1 MALDTLKSDL
11 SSRLECSLRTPGD
24 LSLGERAAMFGLM
37 ADYYQQVRQD
47 DFERDLDE
55 KEWVIVTSEAQ
66 RGVLGFTTLTRI
78 HALVNGMPVT
88 ALFSGDTV
96 LAPDIWGA
104 RGWARVWG
112 RHAAALMRD
121 MPESPLYW
129 LLLTATHRTYRFLPT
144 FLREFYPRPGVETP
158 KVMREITDVLARAR
172 FAQAYD
178 PQRGIVHIERPL
190 QVRNDFVEL
199 ATQGLDDEH
208 GQFFA
213 ARNPNFLA
221 GDYLVCIGD
230 LTEENHT
237 RLGRKFF
244 SLT

>member
-1 MALDTLKSDL
+1 MALDMLASEL
-11 SSRLECSLRTPGD
+11 SSRLECCLRTPRD
-24 LSLGERAAMFGLM
+24 LSLGERTAMFALM
-37 ADYYQQVRQD
+37 ADYYQQVCQD

-55 KEWVIVTSEAQ
+55 KEWVIVTSEAK

-78 HALVNGMPVT
+78 KALVDDVPVT

-112 RHAAALMRD
+112 RHAATLMRD
-121 MPESPLYW
+121 MPEAPLYW

-158 KVMREITDVLARAR
+158 PAMQRIMDALARTR
-172 FAQAYD
+172 FASEYD
-178 PQRGIVHIERPL
+178 AQRGIVHVERPL
-190 QVRNDFVEL
+190 KVSSGYVKL

-213 ARNPNFLA
+213 GRNPNFLA

-230 LTEENHT
+230 LSAGNHT

-244 SLT
+244 SLA